1 MLALCRVINGAI
13 LGTRNAQIKF
23 ISRSFTMCTTLFSME
38 ILDNFGAQM
47 RPDSGAA
54 YRAVQGLS
62 RGLSILRA
70 ISQSANGWASI
81 AELSAVTGLHRTTVR
96 RMLETLQAEGYVR
109 RSRSDDSYRLNQ
121 KVRQL
126 SDGFTDDEWISE
138 VANPILGELL
148 QKVVWPS
155 DLCTLD
161 GDSMLVRETTHRFSP
176 LSFHR
181 AMIRQRMPILFTSA
195 GRAYLAYCPEE
206 ERRQIL
212 QLLVAGNDEQASFA
226 RNRGLVAQMLDKVR
240 QQGFATNEGE
250 WSRQSKIAAIA
261 LPIRHNEHVLA
272 CINIVFLKKAVPMS
286 EAVERYLAPLKMAVE
301 KIESNLG
308 EIAPTPQAEGAAK

>member
-1 MLALCRVINGAI
+1 
-13 LGTRNAQIKF
+13 
-23 ISRSFTMCTTLFSME
+23 
-38 ILDNFGAQM
+38 M
-47 RPDSGAA
+47 RPDSGAS
-54 YRAVQGLS
+54 YRNVQGLS

-70 ISQSANGWASI
+70 ISLSANGWASI
-81 AELSAVTGLHRTTVR
+81 AELSATTGLHRTTVR

-109 RSRSDDSYRLNQ
+109 RSASDDSYRLNQ
-121 KVRQL
+121 KIRQL

-148 QKVVWPS
+148 QQVVWPS

-161 GDSMLVRETTHRFSP
+161 GDCMLVRETTHRFSP

-195 GRAYLAYCPEE
+195 GRAYLAYCSEE

-226 RNRGLVAQMLDKVR
+226 RNRVLVSQMLDKVR
-240 QQGFATNEGE
+240 RQGFAINEGE
-250 WSRQSKIAAIA
+250 WSQQSKIAAIA
-261 LPIRHNEHVLA
+261 VPIRHHEHVLA
-272 CINIVFLKKAVPMS
+272 CINIVFLKKAVPTA
-286 EAVERYLAPLKMAVE
+286 EAIERYLPPLKAAVE
-301 KIESNLG
+301 KIESKL
-308 EIAPTPQAEGAAK
+308 

>member
-1 MLALCRVINGAI
+1 
-13 LGTRNAQIKF
+13 
-23 ISRSFTMCTTLFSME
+23 
-38 ILDNFGAQM
+38 M

-70 ISQSANGWASI
+70 ISLSANGWATI
-81 AELSAVTGLHRTTVR
+81 ADLSTSTGLHRTTVR
-96 RMLETLQAEGYVR
+96 RMLETLQTEGYVR
-109 RSRSDDSYRLNQ
+109 RSASDDSYRLNQ

-138 VANPILGELL
+138 VANPVLGELL

-155 DLCTLD
+155 DLSTLD
-161 GDSMLVRETTHRFSP
+161 GDCMLVRETTHRFSP

-181 AMIRQRMPILFTSA
+181 AMIRQRMPVLFTAA
-195 GRAYLAYCPEE
+195 GRAYLAYCSDE

-212 QLLVAGNDEQASFA
+212 QVLVAGNDEQASFA
-226 RNRGLVAQMLDKVR
+226 RNRVLVTQMLEKVR
-240 QQGFATNEGE
+240 RQGYATNEGE
-250 WSRQSKIAAIA
+250 WSQQTKIAAIA

-272 CINIVFLKKAVPMS
+272 AINVVFLKKAIS
-286 EAVERYLAPLKMAVE
+286 INEAAERLLPHLRTAVE
-301 KIESNLG
+301 KIETRLNESDDLLIKAG
-308 EIAPTPQAEGAAK
+308 LKR

>member
-1 MLALCRVINGAI
+1 
-13 LGTRNAQIKF
+13 
-23 ISRSFTMCTTLFSME
+23 
-38 ILDNFGAQM
+38 M
-47 RPDSGAA
+47 RPDSGAS
-54 YRAVQGLS
+54 YRNVQGLS

-70 ISQSANGWASI
+70 ISLSANGWASI
-81 AELSAVTGLHRTTVR
+81 AELSAITGLHRTTVR

-109 RSRSDDSYRLNQ
+109 RSASDDSYRLNQ

-155 DLCTLD
+155 DLSTLD
-161 GDSMLVRETTHRFSP
+161 GDCMLVRETTHRFSP

-181 AMIRQRMPILFTSA
+181 AMIRQRMPILFTAA
-195 GRAYLAYCPEE
+195 GRAYLAYCSEE

-226 RNRGLVAQMLDKVR
+226 RNRVLVGQMLEKVR
-240 QQGFATNEGE
+240 RQGYATNEGE
-250 WSRQSKIAAIA
+250 WSQQSKIAAIA
-261 LPIRHNEHVLA
+261 LPVRHKEHVLA
-272 CINIVFLKKAVPMS
+272 AINIVFLKKAVS
-286 EAVERYLAPLKMAVE
+286 VAEAGERLLPHLRAAVE
-301 KIESNLG
+301 KIETRLNDSDNLVVKTV
-308 EIAPTPQAEGAAK
+308 PEGRDLVG

>member
-1 MLALCRVINGAI
+1 
-13 LGTRNAQIKF
+13 
-23 ISRSFTMCTTLFSME
+23 
-38 ILDNFGAQM
+38 M
-47 RPDSGAA
+47 RPDSGAT

-81 AELSAVTGLHRTTVR
+81 AELSVVTGLHRTTVR

-109 RSRSDDSYRLNQ
+109 RSASDDSYRLNQ

-155 DLCTLD
+155 DLSTLD

-181 AMIRQRMPILFTSA
+181 AMIRQRMPILFTAA
-195 GRAYLAYCPEE
+195 GRAYLAYCSDE

-226 RNRGLVAQMLDKVR
+226 RNRVLIGQMLEKVR
-240 QQGFATNEGE
+240 RQGYATNEGE
-250 WSRQSKIAAIA
+250 WSQQSKIAAIA
-261 LPIRHNEHVLA
+261 LPVRHKEHVLA
-272 CINIVFLKKAVPMS
+272 TINIVFLKKAVSVAEAS
-286 EAVERYLAPLKMAVE
+286 ERLLPHLSAAVKRIETRLDDSDDLVAKM
-301 KIESNLG
+301 L
-308 EIAPTPQAEGAAK
+308 PQGK

>member
-1 MLALCRVINGAI
+1 
-13 LGTRNAQIKF
+13 
-23 ISRSFTMCTTLFSME
+23 
-38 ILDNFGAQM
+38 M
-47 RPDSGAA
+47 RPDSGAS
-54 YRAVQGLS
+54 YRNVQGLS
-62 RGLSILRA
+62 RGLAILRA
-70 ISQSANGWASI
+70 ISLSANGWASI
-81 AELSAVTGLHRTTVR
+81 ADLSATTGLHRTTVR

-109 RSRSDDSYRLNQ
+109 RSASDDSYRLNQ

-155 DLCTLD
+155 DLSTLD
-161 GDSMLVRETTHRFSP
+161 GDCMLVRETTHRFSP

-195 GRAYLAYCPEE
+195 GRAYLAYCSEE

-226 RNRGLVAQMLDKVR
+226 RNRVLVGQMLEKVR
-240 QQGFATNEGE
+240 RQGYATNEGE
-250 WSRQSKIAAIA
+250 WSQQSKIAALA
-261 LPIRHNEHVLA
+261 LPIRHKEHVLA
-272 CINIVFLKKAVPMS
+272 AINIVFLKKAVGIG
-286 EAVERYLAPLKMAVE
+286 EAVERLLPHLRGAVE
-301 KIESNLG
+301 RIEARLNDSDDLVV
-308 EIAPTPQAEGAAK
+308 TPGLKG